1 MSLFAYHGVLSEER
15 TLGQRFLVDLEVD
28 ADLRAAGE
36 RDELAQ
42 TVDYARLYRVVRAA
56 FEGPPCKLLEA
67 ASERVARAALN
78 ADPRIAR
85 VRVQVRKPAAPIQGA
100 ILSYAAV
107 RIERRRE
114 DFAPEPHQ

>member
-42 TVDYARLYRVVRAA
+42 TVDYARL
-56 FEGPPCKLLEA
+56 
-67 ASERVARAALN
+67 
-78 ADPRIAR
+78 
-85 VRVQVRKPAAPIQGA
+85 
-100 ILSYAAV
+100 
-107 RIERRRE
+107 
-114 DFAPEPHQ
+114 